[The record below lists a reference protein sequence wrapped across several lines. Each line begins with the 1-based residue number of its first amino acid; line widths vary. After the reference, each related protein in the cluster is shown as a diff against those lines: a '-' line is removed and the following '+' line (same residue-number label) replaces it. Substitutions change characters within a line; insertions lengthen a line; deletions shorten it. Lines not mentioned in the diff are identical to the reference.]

1 MAGNVLKFRRA
12 KTAPDDGEDV
22 DQTAEQTAVQQPP
35 RERPGVRTRMSAR
48 GAGLVAAFGTGVA
61 RLIRV
66 AVIVLALIIGLAILF
81 KTLGANPDNTIVS
94 GVHDAG
100 RALAGPFDSMF
111 KLHGAKVA
119 LAVNWGIALVVYLV
133 AGFAIARVVGRLA
146 TARPVARRRRL
157 VQG

>member
-1 MAGNVLKFRRA
+1 MAGNVLKFRRRKA
-12 KTAPDDGEDV
+12 APEPVED
-22 DQTAEQTAVQQPP
+22 TEQTAVAPP

-48 GAGLVAAFGTGVA
+48 GAGVVAGFGTGVA
-61 RLIRV
+61 RLIRL
-66 AVIVLALIIGLAILF
+66 AVILVALIIGLAILF

-133 AGFAIARVVGRLA
+133 VGFAIARLVGRLA

-157 VQG
+157 VSG

>member
-1 MAGNVLKFRRA
+1 
-12 KTAPDDGEDV
+12 
-22 DQTAEQTAVQQPP
+22 
-35 RERPGVRTRMSAR
+35 MSAR
-48 GAGLVAAFGTGVA
+48 GAGVVAGFGTGVA
-61 RLIRV
+61 RLIRL
-66 AVIVLALIIGLAILF
+66 AVILVALIIGLAILF

-133 AGFAIARVVGRLA
+133 VGFAIARLVGRLA

-157 VQG
+157 VSG

>member
-1 MAGNVLKFRRA
+1 MAGNVLRFRGR
-12 KTAPDDGEDV
+12 KTTPDG
-22 DQTAEQTAVQQPP
+22 AEETDETAVQSPP
-35 RERPGVRTRMSAR
+35 REVERPGVRRRMAAR
-48 GAGLVAAFGTGVA
+48 GAGVVATFGTGVA
-61 RLIRV
+61 RLIRL
-66 AVIVLALIIGLAILF
+66 AVILVALIIGLAILF
-81 KTLGANPDNTIVS
+81 KTLGANPHNTIVS

-133 AGFAIARVVGRLA
+133 VGFAIARFVGRLA

-157 VQG
+157 VEG